1 MTMILPKYEPHFEKL
16 TSDQALYL
24 ARAMGLPDERSEP
37 LAGHDLYEIAT
48 SAGMD
53 QADVVMSLATD
64 ITPTGVEVIET
75 IVGRPIQRSRPVG
88 ASPRSAGP
96 RRTSNVKKS
105 DPRKISWV
113 GDKPKKQGSSAHAR
127 IAHNTVGDTVDQII
141 AKGGTMGDVKWDH
154 ERGFIKL
161 EGDE

>member
-1 MTMILPKYEPHFEKL
+1 MTMILPKYEPHFDRLSQE
-16 TSDQALYL
+16 QAHYL
-24 ARAMGLPDERSEP
+24 AEAIGVPFDGDIN
-37 LAGHDLYEIAT
+37 GHDLYEIAT
-48 SAGMD
+48 EAGMD

-64 ITPTGVEVIET
+64 ITTTGIEVIET
-75 IVGRPIQRSRPVG
+75 IVGRPIVRQRPAG
-88 ASPRSAGP
+88 SPRSSGP
-96 RRTSNVKKS
+96 RRTSNVRKS

-113 GDKPKKQGSSAHAR
+113 GDNPKKAGSSAHAR
-127 IAHNTVGDTVDQII
+127 FALYTVGDTIDQFI